1 MAETKMQ
8 PISEPVQ
15 DIFEGLEAPAPVKQ
29 MNIEEKVK
37 QMDDTL
43 TTNVN
48 KKITEGE
55 FKPAGVI
62 KLKTDILPQLD
73 SQVEAFLAKIVSSE
87 VQSDEMSKISST
99 VRNLG
104 ANEIQKSQAI
114 SQRFLDKPL
123 KTLKDTDSAF
133 VGKNLIEL
141 RKVVEKLDPSK
152 KGKFFS
158 KQNLLRFIPF
168 GEKADNALQEYQ
180 SADTQIRVILE
191 SLYNGKDNLLQDN
204 AQIQVSRKS
213 MYETMGKLEQIIYIT
228 KKLDKSLTEVLP
240 AIEAEDEFKARVI
253 KEDVLFYT
261 RQRTQD
267 LLAHMAVCVQGYMA
281 LGVIEKNNEELIK
294 GVERASQTTVHALQ
308 VAVMISQALATQK
321 QVLGQVNA
329 VNKTTE
335 NLLAQNSSMLREQ
348 GVEIQRQATSAAI
361 DPEVIKKSFQD
372 VFAAMDD
379 IEKFKLAS
387 LDSMEKTIESYQGAI
402 NDAQKYIDKNRKAKL
417 TNLTGDIKN
426 AIARENDT
434 VVTLDRDAS
443 RPKM

>member
-1 MAETKMQ
+1 MADTQMQ
-8 PISEPVQ
+8 PSKVVDDAFDLEP
-15 DIFEGLEAPAPVKQ
+15 PKPVAK
-29 MNIEEKVK
+29 IDLEEKVK
-37 QMDDTL
+37 QMDE
-43 TTNVN
+43 
-48 KKITEGE
+48 KITSTVNSKITTEE

-87 VQSDEMSKISST
+87 VQSDEMGKISNT

-104 ANEIQKSQAI
+104 AAEIQKSQAI

-133 VGKNLIEL
+133 VGKNLVEL

-168 GEKADNALQEYQ
+168 GEKADSALQEYQ

-228 KKLDKSLTEVLP
+228 KKLDKSLSEVLP

-335 NLLAQNSSMLREQ
+335 NLLAQNSAMLREQ
-348 GVEIQRQATSAAI
+348 GAEIQKQATTAAI

-417 TNLTGDIKN
+417 TNLTGDIKD
-426 AIARENDT
+426 AMARESDS
-434 VVTLDRDAS
+434 VVTLDRESS

>member
-15 DIFEGLEAPAPVKQ
+15 DIFDGLEAPAPVKE

-37 QMDDTL
+37 QMDATL
-43 TTNVN
+43 TSNVN
-48 KKITEGE
+48 KKITEEE

-62 KLKTDILPQLD
+62 KLKTDILPNLD
-73 SQVEAFLAKIVSSE
+73 NQVESFLAKIISADVESE
-87 VQSDEMSKISST
+87 EMGKISNT

-104 ANEIQKSQAI
+104 ATEIQKSQAI

-158 KQNLLRFIPF
+158 KQNLLKYVPF
-168 GEKADNALQEYQ
+168 AEKADNALQEYK
-180 SADTQIRVILE
+180 SADTQIRTILE

-281 LGVIEKNNEELIK
+281 LGVIEKNNDELIK
-294 GVERASQTTVHALQ
+294 GVDRASQTTVHALQ

-321 QVLGQVNA
+321 QVLGQINA

-335 NLLAQNSSMLREQ
+335 HMIAANSSMLRQQ
-348 GVEIQRQATSAAI
+348 GADIHKQATSAAI

-387 LDSMEKTIESYQGAI
+387 LDSMEKTIQSYQGAI
-402 NDAQKYIDKNRKAKL
+402 TDAQKYIDKNRKAKL
-417 TNLTGDIKN
+417 NNLTGDIKD
-426 AIARENDT
+426 AIKRENDT
-434 VVTLDRDAS
+434 VVTLDPESR